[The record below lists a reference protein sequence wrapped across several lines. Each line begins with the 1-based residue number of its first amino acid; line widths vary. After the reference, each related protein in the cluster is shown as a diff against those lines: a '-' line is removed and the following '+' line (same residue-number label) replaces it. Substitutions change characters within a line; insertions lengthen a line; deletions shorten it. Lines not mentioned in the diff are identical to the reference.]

1 MFKEVKYTPDGIR
14 YQKAIKEE
22 INSLPSTDKKARV
35 RYEIETEVFDL
46 RDSVADNAK
55 WLSLLTTLL
64 SRMYGTFTDTQK
76 NKLSTKDRALIEG
89 VFATFATTNTRGDVQ
104 FAQEGPVMIQKIMQ
118 RQAQIGEI
126 VK

>member
-1 MFKEVKYTPDGIR
+1 MFKEVKFTPDGIR

-46 RDSVADNAK
+46 HDSVADNAK

-76 NKLSTKDRALIEG
+76 NKLSTEDRALIEG
-89 VFATFATTNTRGDVQ
+89 VFTMFATTNTRGDVQ
-104 FAQEGPVMIQKIMQ
+104 FTQEGPAMIQKIMQ